1 MESLKQDIENHKFR
15 IDAMSKLL
23 AQQDAIP
30 AEINL
35 NTRKIKDKLREK
47 QQAEAALKEIQYVK
61 PDHG

>member
-23 AQQDAIP
+23 AQKDATP

-35 NTRKIKDKLREK
+35 NTRKIKDELREK